1 MGAQKLSTLQLEL
14 LRVYSYNPSEED
26 LLEIKEMLAKYFA
39 DKLIANVNTA
49 IKEKNI
55 SDADLES
62 WLNE

>member
-1 MGAQKLSTLQLEL
+1 MGAKKLSTLQLEL
-14 LRVYSYNPSEED
+14 LRVYSYDPSEED

-39 DKLIANVNTA
+39 DKLVANVNAA

-55 SDADLES
+55 TDEDLES